1 MEFAMNS
8 QEQRLHGL
16 IDKAL
21 HATDAPGVYRM
32 LDKEGKII
40 YIGKAKSLRH
50 RVRSYFVPNHENA
63 KTRALVGRIHNFE
76 VILTKTEAEALIL
89 ESILIKKHKPR
100 YNILLK
106 DDKSYPYVMIDENH
120 SFPKL
125 QYVRKPRKNR
135 KVRLFGPFASA
146 TSLRSAIRTVNRI
159 FKLRD
164 CSDAE
169 FANRSRPCINYQ
181 IGICT
186 APCTNYITMDEY
198 GKDVDRALQVLS
210 GHGKEAVEQLKTEM
224 DTLSENLEFEHAARV
239 RDQLNFL
246 NDTIERRKNSG
257 STVEREAREGGNRDV
272 VGWYR
277 KPESATIALLFVRG
291 GNLVDSTTFHLDGL
305 EGRTDDEVLTE
316 FLAQYYL
323 TDDKLEDAEG
333 VPADTLA
340 YLGAQAKVM
349 PSEILLPF
357 TPPECE
363 LLVESL
369 QQLGHSITFT
379 VPQKG
384 PKAEILA
391 LAKKNA
397 ENAFDEKQREKGS
410 IYRVLSELK
419 EKLKL
424 ENYPRR
430 MECYDISN
438 LGDTGIV
445 ASRVTFIEGK
455 AEKSLYRHYK
465 IRSTQTQN
473 DFASMREVIERRL
486 LKTMEDATNYE
497 EPPDLMIIDGGKGQL
512 AMAME
517 VFKELNIT
525 GVDLVSLAKARTVE
539 PEEIEQLKAEGREV
553 ERAYER
559 IFKPGRLNPIL
570 LSPDHHVTHLLQRIR
585 DEAHRFA
592 VEFQRKQRKMF

>member
-1 MEFAMNS
+1 MDFAMNS

-16 IDKAL
+16 IDKSL
-21 HATDAPGVYRM
+21 HATDGPGVYRM

-40 YIGKAKSLRH
+40 YIGKAKSLRN
-50 RVRSYFVPNHENA
+50 RVRSYFQPNHENA
-63 KTRALVGRIHNFE
+63 KTRALVNRIHNFE

-120 SFPKL
+120 SFPKM
-125 QYVRKPRKNR
+125 QYVRKPRKGR

-186 APCTNYITMDEY
+186 APCTHYITMEDY
-198 GKDVDRALQVLS
+198 KKDVDRALQVLS
-210 GHGKEAVEQLKTEM
+210 GHGKEAVEQLKSEM
-224 DTLSENLEFEHAARV
+224 DLLSENMEFEQAARV

-246 NDTIERRKNSG
+246 TDTIERRKNSG

-277 KPESATIALLFVRG
+277 KPDSATIALLFVRG

-305 EGRTDDEVLTE
+305 EGRSDDEVLSE

-323 TDDKLEDAEG
+323 TDDQLENAEG

-349 PSEILLPF
+349 PTEVLLPF
-357 TPPECE
+357 TPPECG
-363 LLVESL
+363 LLTESL
-369 QQLGHSITFT
+369 EQLGHSMSFV

-419 EKLKL
+419 DKLKL

-486 LKTMEDATNYE
+486 LKTMSDATNYE

-525 GVDLVSLAKARTVE
+525 GVDLVSLAKARNVE

-592 VEFQRKQRKMF
+592 IEFQRKQRKMF